1 MQNGE
6 ITRSISHVVSAVFRD
21 EGEIV
26 LPSRGSEAETPSH
39 DSCAMRAMDGD
50 SSLRPLLGL

>member
-1 MQNGE
+1 MQNGQLS
-6 ITRSISHVVSAVFRD
+6 RSISHVVFAVFRD

-26 LPSRGSEAETPSH
+26 FQVESKAETPSH

-50 SSLRPLLGL
+50 SSLGLLLGL